1 MNKLR
6 NWIKLCLL
14 LPILV
19 TVCGCGLITF
29 NYSFEQD
36 FENVDNIQICKYS
49 NEEKSVTPL
58 KQLSKD
64 EQKEIWSDILAL
76 TNHRHFN
83 NYPTSMGE
91 YVVFITYTD
100 GTAEVLSAHNIAT
113 VTKEGKWQTGVDY
126 FDSEEFQKLIAK
138 YYTAE
143 DGSFV

>member
-6 NWIKLCLL
+6 KLITPCLL
-14 LPILV
+14 LLLLV
-19 TVCGCGLITF
+19 TLCGCRLIRYT
-29 NYSFEQD
+29 YSFAQD
-36 FENVDNIQICKYS
+36 FENVDSIQICKYS
-49 NEEKSVTPL
+49 YDEKSVTPL

-64 EQKEIWSDILAL
+64 EQKEIWSDILVL